1 MRTWTQINSESQSSL
16 VRPYDLESPE
26 LDIFVWFET
35 ISPDSQ
41 RVRNRLSLD
50 SESTTLLT
58 GEPKMRI
65 QRTPKYLK
73 LCMFVFGRFLAHG
86 GVAQAFGKGSSAS
99 PRRTIDGSAP
109 PAHRTHDFLNPLLR
123 IQLRQDRYC

>member
-41 RVRNRLSLD
+41 RVRNRLRLD

-58 GEPKMRI
+58 GEPKSLPAELLAQCSI
-65 QRTPKYLK
+65 FLLQILDHLLLVAVNPSGEDQHQKLKDSVFICQSLGQPSPKEW
-73 LCMFVFGRFLAHG
+73 AEN
-86 GVAQAFGKGSSAS
+86 A
-99 PRRTIDGSAP
+99 D
-109 PAHRTHDFLNPLLR
+109 PAHA
-123 IQLRQDRYC
+123 